1 MAIEVWWPLLHFH
14 GEARVQREGCH
25 SHLSQFPLRTS
36 PECVI
41 NCFCSHLTGLFA
53 PHHWVSA
60 GCVTAKYGHRDCN
73 PSYFATEVWAAGQGP
88 SGEEPGDGGEQFV
101 SPSRRPL
108 AASVEAWQ
116 GLGWPA
122 KETQGSICPAVGLL
136 GCMAVLFLV
145 F

>member
-1 MAIEVWWPLLHFH
+1 MAL
-14 GEARVQREGCH
+14 C
-25 SHLSQFPLRTS
+25 
-36 PECVI
+36 
-41 NCFCSHLTGLFA
+41 GLESGLALA
-53 PHHWVSA
+53 PRGDVRRGQSCR
-60 GCVTAKYGHRDCN
+60 G
-73 PSYFATEVWAAGQGP
+73 PTEVWAAGQGP
-88 SGEEPGDGGEQFV
+88 SAEEPGDGGEQFV

-136 GCMAVLFLV
+136 GRMAVLFPV